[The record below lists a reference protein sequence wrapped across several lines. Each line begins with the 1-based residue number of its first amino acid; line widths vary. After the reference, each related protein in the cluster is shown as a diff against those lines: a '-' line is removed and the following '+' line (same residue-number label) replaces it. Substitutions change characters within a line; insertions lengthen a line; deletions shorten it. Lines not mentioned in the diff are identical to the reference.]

1 MSLKR
6 KLLLLVILP
15 VLTCG
20 VIALLVSSIRIY
32 SQGIDDLEDKSNSI
46 LDLYTMHFLRYHTD
60 GSMSEDNAEETED
73 LLEGSY
79 KFRIVS
85 QEALNQRHRATA
97 EEIGYENTLKEDN
110 LQSLKVFDDQTNEL
124 RIVRPVYY
132 SDELNCAF
140 CHEQDQNQAVMQA
153 GDIRGLFIV
162 STSTEPVYE
171 SVQASVLQI
180 SAFTIFIIVIAI
192 LIGIVI
198 IRRINNSFKGILL
211 TSKRIANGDLTVEID
226 AHSNDELGEIGQS
239 LHQMIESI
247 RNIVTAIT
255 TGANNIAVASEEL
268 SISSTRVSEAATE
281 QASSLEEVSA
291 SMEEM
296 LASIQQNTANSEQTR
311 SKAAKAAQSMLNV
324 SNSTDKSLNAI
335 QSISSKISIIND
347 IANQTNILALNA
359 AVESARAGSAGRG
372 FAVVAN
378 EVKNLAELSKNA
390 ADEIIMLSGSSVEV
404 SEEAVRLVSQTIP
417 EIELTAELM
426 HQVYTASNEQN
437 VGSEQI
443 NSVLSELN
451 RSTQVNAETAE
462 ELTSHAEELKLQAQ
476 EFKELVAFFKLRKQ

>member
-15 VLTCG
+15 VLSCG
-20 VIALLVSSIRIY
+20 VIALLVSSMRIY
-32 SQGIDDLEDKSNSI
+32 SQGIDDLENKSNSI

-60 GSMSEDNAEETED
+60 GSMSEDNAGETED

-79 KFRIVS
+79 EFRIVS
-85 QEALNQRHRATA
+85 QEALNKNHQATA
-97 EEIGYENTLKEDN
+97 EEVTYENTLKENN
-110 LQSLKVFDDQTNEL
+110 LQSLKVFDDQTSEL
-124 RIVRPVYY
+124 RIIRPVYY

-140 CHEQDQNQAVMQA
+140 CHNQGQSQTALHA

-162 STSTEPVYE
+162 STSTEPVYK
-171 SVQASVLQI
+171 SVKSSVLQI
-180 SAFTIFIIVIAI
+180 SAFTLCIIVIAI
-192 LIGIVI
+192 FISFII
-198 IRRINNSFKGILL
+198 IRRINNSFKGILQ
-211 TSKRIANGDLTVEID
+211 TSKRIANGDLTVDID
-226 AHSNDELGEIGQS
+226 AQSNDELGEIGKS

-247 RNIVTAIT
+247 RKIVTSIT

-268 SISSTRVSEAATE
+268 SISSTRVSEAATQ

-296 LASIQQNTANSEQTR
+296 LASIQQNTANSDQTR
-311 SKAAKAAQSMLNV
+311 TKAAKAAQSMVNV

-335 QSISSKISIIND
+335 QSISSKIGIIND

-378 EVKNLAELSKNA
+378 EVKNLAELSKSA
-390 ADEIIMLSGSSVEV
+390 AEEIVKLSGSSVEV
-404 SEEAVRLVSQTIP
+404 SEEAVRLVSETIP
-417 EIELTAELM
+417 EIERTAELM
-426 HQVYTASNEQN
+426 HEVYTASNEQN

-443 NSVLSELN
+443 NAVLSELN

-462 ELTSHAEELKLQAQ
+462 ELTSNAEELKMQAQ
-476 EFKELVAFFKLRKQ
+476 EFKQLVAFFKLAKQ

>member
-15 VLTCG
+15 VLSCG
-20 VIALLVSSIRIY
+20 LIALLISSWRIY
-32 SQGIDDLEDKSNSI
+32 HQGIEDIESKSNSI

-60 GSMSEDNAEETED
+60 GSMSEDNSAEADD
-73 LLEGSY
+73 LLKGSY
-79 KFRIVS
+79 QFRIVS
-85 QEALNQRHRATA
+85 QDALNKNHQANE
-97 EEIGYENTLKEDN
+97 EEIEYENTLKTNKLET
-110 LQSLKVFDDQTNEL
+110 LKVFDEQSNEL

-132 SDELNCAF
+132 NDELNCAF
-140 CHEQDQNQAVMQA
+140 CHNQNQVQNALHT

-162 STSTEPVYE
+162 STSMEPVYE
-171 SVQASVLQI
+171 SVQSSVFQI
-180 SAFTIFIIVIAI
+180 AAFTVCIIVIAI
-192 LIGIVI
+192 LISIVI

-226 AHSNDELGEIGQS
+226 THSNDELGEIGRS

-247 RNIVTAIT
+247 RNIVTSIT

-268 SISSTRVSEAATE
+268 SLSSTRVSEAATE

-296 LASIQQNTANSEQTR
+296 LASIQQNTSNSAQTR
-311 SKAAKAAQSMLNV
+311 TKAAKAAKLMQDVGS
-324 SNSTDKSLNAI
+324 SADKSLNVI

-378 EVKNLAELSKNA
+378 EVKNLAELSKSA
-390 ADEIIMLSGSSVEV
+390 ADEIIKLSGSSVEV
-404 SEEAVRLVSQTIP
+404 SEEAVRLVTETIP

-437 VGSEQI
+437 IGTEQI

-462 ELTSHAEELKLQAQ
+462 ELTSNAEELKLQAQ
-476 EFKELVAFFKLRKQ
+476 EFKQLVSFFKLSKQ